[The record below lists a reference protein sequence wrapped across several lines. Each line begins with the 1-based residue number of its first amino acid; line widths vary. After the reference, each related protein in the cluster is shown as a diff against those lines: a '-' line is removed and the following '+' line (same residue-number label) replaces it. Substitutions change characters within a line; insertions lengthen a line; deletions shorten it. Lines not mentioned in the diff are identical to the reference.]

1 MKQGTEPQAS
11 LILDVILR
19 LIFLSVK
26 SWSSVCSFEKKSYT
40 PAENPLPI
48 SISLKLA
55 HTMKVLFSVSQYFL
69 SKKNHFIW
77 KLPTSLHDVLAFT
90 PCKTSSQ
97 LTRRTL
103 LK

>member
-48 SISLKLA
+48 SISLKLEHNESFIFSESVFSEQKKTFYLEIA
-55 HTMKVLFSVSQYFL
+55 H
-69 SKKNHFIW
+69 
-77 KLPTSLHDVLAFT
+77 
-90 PCKTSSQ
+90 
-97 LTRRTL
+97 
-103 LK
+103 